1 MPVFRR
7 AAADSE
13 CCPAPAA
20 EWMACLG
27 RVVLRGVRHALLGS
41 AAGSFPW
48 SHSPLGLWLL
58 TCLLFPLLPAEPKA
72 RGERA
77 GPAAL
82 FGRSGVGRD
91 SRAPQRTPRASV
103 PDPTACAVGSSVVW
117 CPMMSHLA
125 VSWILVPV
133 LTAEHCR
140 QGWRCAHFPVR
151 WFTSRAR
158 RAAVGNGAPRPD
170 PTAETPPAGLAG
182 LLGELDVLQPDS
194 AALALPR
201 RPVSEG
207 PRARHTAR

>member
-1 MPVFRR
+1 MSRLRCAAWSQACAGGECRGQCSPGVTRR
-7 AAADSE
+7 WA
-13 CCPAPAA
+13 
-20 EWMACLG
+20 
-27 RVVLRGVRHALLGS
+27 S
-41 AAGSFPW
+41 ASSPISFV
-48 SHSPLGLWLL
+48 
-58 TCLLFPLLPAEPKA
+58 PLLPAEPKA

-117 CPMMSHLA
+117 CPMWSHLA
-125 VSWILVPV
+125 VSWISVPV

-158 RAAVGNGAPRPD
+158 RAAVGNGARRPD
-170 PTAETPPAGLAG
+170 PPAEVPPAGLAG
-182 LLGELDVLQPDS
+182 LLGELVVL
-194 AALALPR
+194 R
-201 RPVSEG
+201 RTPQ
-207 PRARHTAR
+207 R